1 MALPMLQVERVPGA
15 FNALEDNLAVTVY
28 AHVADVI
35 TYVNTTWLDSRLWPA
50 HSWSA
55 YKSSVR
61 INNDVEGWH
70 NWLNLR
76 SCRGQLDL
84 YQLAP
89 LLHQEFVSVQ

>member
-1 MALPMLQVERVPGA
+1 MALPMLPADHIPGA
-15 FNALEDNLAVTVY
+15 FNTLVDNLAVTVDSR
-28 AHVADVI
+28 VVDVI

-76 SCRGQLDL
+76 S
-84 YQLAP
+84 
-89 LLHQEFVSVQ
+89 

>member
-1 MALPMLQVERVPGA
+1 V
-15 FNALEDNLAVTVY
+15 FNALVDNLAATVD
-28 AHVADVI
+28 AHVTDVI

-61 INNDVEGWH
+61 TNNDVEGWH

-76 SCRGQLDL
+76 SRRGQLDL

-89 LLHQEFVSVQ
+89 LLHQEV